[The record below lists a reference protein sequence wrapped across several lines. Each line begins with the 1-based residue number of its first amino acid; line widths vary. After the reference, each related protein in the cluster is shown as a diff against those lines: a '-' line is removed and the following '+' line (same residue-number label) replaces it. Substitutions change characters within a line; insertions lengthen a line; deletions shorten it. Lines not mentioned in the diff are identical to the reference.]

1 MYDNPILYADGTA
14 KKEDLDRI
22 EQKFHVKI
30 PGEMREH
37 YLAYNG
43 GRPERTVFTDKNGDE
58 YFVDL
63 FIPVR
68 ERFKRPI
75 EKPLE
80 LLRADGGCPCH
91 KLEAL
96 PCRCCVF
103 LPQPPPAISLPLFP
117 PGWCIQTPCAPPARP
132 SPRTSQHL
140 VVCHKTHHTLIRQ
153 AFLLLACIHQ
163 CFFTDPVYHPWD
175 AG

>member
-63 FIPVR
+63 IPFAEEGGGNLFCFSVR
-68 ERFKRPI
+68 ESDP
-75 EKPLE
+75 
-80 LLRADGGCPCH
+80 G
-91 KLEAL
+91 
-96 PCRCCVF
+96 
-103 LPQPPPAISLPLFP
+103 AIYYYNHEFEYGEDPEEHITWLAESL
-117 PGWCIQTPCAPPARP
+117 T
-132 SPRTSQHL
+132 
-140 VVCHKTHHTLIRQ
+140 
-153 AFLLLACIHQ
+153 AFLNAL
-163 CFFTDPVYHPWD
+163 TENEEDGDDEDDPD
-175 AG
+175 EDDD

>member
-63 FIPVR
+63 LIPVR

-75 EKPLE
+75 EKTLE
-80 LLRADGGCPCH
+80 LLRADDSVLPDWLIPFAEEIEGKFFCFSVRESDFGTIYYYKH
-91 KLEAL
+91 KFEYGEDPEEHIIYLAESITAFINALTENEDGEDDLE
-96 PCRCCVF
+96 
-103 LPQPPPAISLPLFP
+103 
-117 PGWCIQTPCAPPARP
+117 
-132 SPRTSQHL
+132 
-140 VVCHKTHHTLIRQ
+140 
-153 AFLLLACIHQ
+153 
-163 CFFTDPVYHPWD
+163 DD
-175 AG
+175 EE